1 MRVVP
6 EDLHIL
12 LRTSIHQVRIEGSTL
27 RVRAAAAVGFFLRLL
42 PGFSPPAGA
51 RGMLS
56 HRMERGVIVS
66 SQQPSRALPREH
78 IIEQL
83 QAHGLKPTEQRIRIA
98 ELLMSVPTHMTAEQI
113 LAAVRRGGERVS
125 KATVYNTLKVLAQRG
140 LVRQIHLDPE
150 RSVYDS
156 TRTPHHHFHDLETG
170 ELRDIDPDDIAF
182 SRFPALPDGMEA
194 EVEVVIRL
202 RRKKRIADSG

>member
-1 MRVVP
+1 M
-6 EDLHIL
+6 
-12 LRTSIHQVRIEGSTL
+12 
-27 RVRAAAAVGFFLRLL
+27 
-42 PGFSPPAGA
+42 
-51 RGMLS
+51 
-56 HRMERGVIVS
+56 
-66 SQQPSRALPREH
+66 PREQ

-140 LVRQIHLDPE
+140 LVRQIHLDPQ

-156 TRTPHHHFHDLETG
+156 TRAAHHHFHDLETG
-170 ELRDIDPDDIAF
+170 ELRDIDLNDIAF
-182 SRFPALPDGMEA
+182 SRFPTLPDGMEA
-194 EVEVVIRL
+194 QAVEIVIRL
-202 RRKKRIADSG
+202 RKKRMADGG